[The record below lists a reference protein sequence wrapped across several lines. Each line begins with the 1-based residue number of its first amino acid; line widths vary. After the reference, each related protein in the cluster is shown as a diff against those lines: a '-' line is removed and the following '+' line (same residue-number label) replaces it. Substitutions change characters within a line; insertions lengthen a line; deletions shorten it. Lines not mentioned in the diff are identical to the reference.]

1 MKRKEEIEIIVDALN
16 RNGLI
21 DPKKIGNVRE
31 IVKGALVEIRC
42 RKYAQGQIESPK
54 EMMENII
61 SEMME
66 EQKKVGKSPLA
77 MSVQISGKEVF
88 KEAVKRPTLEE
99 RVSTLEK
106 RLETVKDCVN
116 EGKQI
121 GLFWQDE

>member
-1 MKRKEEIEIIVDALN
+1 MKRREEIEIIVDALN

-21 DPKKIGNVRE
+21 DPKKIGNVKE

-42 RKYAQGQIESPK
+42 RRYAQGQVESPK
-54 EMMENII
+54 EIMENII

-66 EQKKVGKSPLA
+66 EQQKTRKSPFT
-77 MSVQISGKEVF
+77 IS
-88 KEAVKRPTLEE
+88 AQPTLEE

-106 RLETVKDCVN
+106 RMEAVKDCVN

>member
-21 DPKKIGNVRE
+21 DPKKIGSVRE

-42 RKYAQGQIESPK
+42 RRYAQGQIESPK

-66 EQKKVGKSPLA
+66 ERQKTGKSPF
-77 MSVQISGKEVF
+77 MIS
-88 KEAVKRPTLEE
+88 AQPTLEE

-106 RLETVKDCVN
+106 RMEAVNDC
-116 EGKQI
+116 
-121 GLFWQDE
+121 LS